1 MTSAPRAIQA
11 TASREGKWWMISF
24 AELDTVTQARRLSE
38 IQEMADDCAALW
50 LDVDASLI
58 DVRVTIEIPETFRTD
73 WESAQAKATQARA
86 VETEAAALSRHVVR
100 GLRSAGYTYD
110 DAATLLG
117 LSKARIY
124 QLAHDP
130 RAAAPE
136 NITT

>member
-1 MTSAPRAIQA
+1 MTEIPRTIEA

-24 AELDTVTQARRLSE
+24 AELDTVTQTRRLSE

-50 LDVDASLI
+50 LNLDASVI

-86 VETEAAALSRHVVR
+86 VEAEAAALSRQVVR
-100 GLRSAGYTYD
+100 GLRFAGYTYD

-130 RAAAPE
+130 RARAAE
-136 NITT
+136 KSTT